1 MLYWPARLLVRA
13 LFWLL
18 TRWEVVG
25 LERVP
30 RQGPFIVITNHLSIV
45 DPPAIM
51 AALPCRVTALAASKY
66 IRHPFG
72 LLLGSVDVIFIR
84 RGEVDRTALRKALAV
99 LASGQV
105 LGIAPEG
112 TRSKTGSLQRGKPG
126 AAYLALRANVPILP
140 VVVTGTE
147 RVFRDLLRLRRP
159 RVRVVIGEPFR
170 LTLPEDEK
178 RPLQALAD
186 RMMYRLAELLP
197 PEYRGVYGQ
206 GSARPEP
213 KGVHQRATGA
223 A

>member
-1 MLYWPARLLVRA
+1 
-13 LFWLL
+13 
-18 TRWEVVG
+18 
-25 LERVP
+25 
-30 RQGPFIVITNHLSIV
+30 
-45 DPPAIM
+45 
-51 AALPCRVTALAASKY
+51 
-66 IRHPFG
+66 
-72 LLLGSVDVIFIR
+72 
-84 RGEVDRTALRKALAV
+84 
-99 LASGQV
+99 V